1 MSEIN
6 LRIANF
12 FKVFSML
19 IVVVSLAYMY
29 AYVTDKVDFL
39 RSDSVWHDRIS
50 KEFIFYS
57 GLGIFAVYNLIM
69 GLAINMYED
78 TRGVD
83 KSSLLFKSELQK
95 QKLIVWFTYLLTGGN
110 LFIASMIFYLALVKI
125 NLAGNTTDYI
135 YFPLTGALILMSILL
150 TLIYQLIK
158 K

>member
-12 FKVFSML
+12 FKVFSMF

-29 AYVTDKVDFL
+29 AYVSDKVDFL
-39 RSDSVWHDRIS
+39 RSDSAWHSRIS
-50 KEFIFYS
+50 KEFIFYC
-57 GLGIFAVYNLIM
+57 GLGIFAIYNLIM
-69 GLAINMYED
+69 NLAISMYKS
-78 TRGVD
+78 TQGVD
-83 KSSLLFKSELQK
+83 KSSLLFRSELQK

-110 LFIASMIFYLALVKI
+110 FFIASLIFYLALVKI

-135 YFPLTGALILMSILL
+135 FLPLSGALILMSILL